1 MVGIRLAG
9 VFIDGIL
16 LQDVIGVEL
25 IRVELVRMQMLWS
38 EGIGILYGKREV
50 CWDGWRDG
58 SYADLF
64 LVRVSSGGFVGI
76 RMDLAGGAYCWI

>member
-38 EGIGILYGKREV
+38 EGIGILHGKWEV

-58 SYADLF
+58 SYLDLF
-64 LVRVSSGGFVGI
+64 LVGVSSGGFVGI
-76 RMDLAGGAYCWI
+76 QINLTGGAYCWI